1 MTLEGLGPS
10 WLLILGVLEAS
21 MLCALHLLGRRRRRI
36 VVPFL
41 PLWVP
46 TEGGRAVSADW
57 ARRLRRVGALI
68 LQLSILSLVLIA
80 AGDPVVPG
88 AAAIPRTVVLL
99 IDRSASMQ
107 ARDEPGTRLGR
118 ARELGRAI
126 VDGLETGERMLIA
139 SFGAHFSTDTGFER
153 DHHRLKAALD
163 AIRPSEEPGELLEAL
178 TAAAALVRGS
188 GRDGGPGRRSLGSR
202 PTIILIGDLG
212 GVERGGDG
220 AARLAAE
227 LADLEVDMDVR
238 FLPVGRRSDNLAIVA
253 FSARRDPVDP
263 SAAELVVVTQ
273 SFRTT
278 PATVTLAVRDLTR
291 PSSTAW
297 RARRVVRLE
306 PGARVVTTLSGMLP
320 APRFEAVIE
329 GASDDLPLDD
339 RAYAALAPAPRRAV
353 LVVGSP
359 DLYLDA
365 ALLGMASEVQMH
377 RIPASELEDPRRD
390 WARPELWAR
399 YDLVI
404 FDGVTPNHPPDSG
417 RFVFI
422 DPSGP
427 GSPWPAHGSVA
438 DPVITDVMREHAIVK
453 HLGLSDLNVATAR
466 RLTLQGGD
474 VAVASSLGAP
484 LIVARDRP
492 GLREIGLAF
501 DLRRSDLPLRTAF
514 PLLLSNALG
523 WLTQRPSEEGL
534 SHATGQTIRIEVR
547 PRARGATEPP
557 GFVDVVTPDQ
567 RTVRLPVVDGA
578 VTVALDQIGI
588 VEVLDAEGGER
599 KQREDRVLAYAAV
612 NLASPVESDLTP
624 RRTLELPRGGLAS
637 SPALASPLASGP
649 APAPAPSLAAQP
661 PSPRPVTQARP
672 IRLVA
677 MLAALM
683 LLLLE
688 WVTFHRPTPAR

>member
-1 MTLEGLGPS
+1 
-10 WLLILGVLEAS
+10 
-21 MLCALHLLGRRRRRI
+21 
-36 VVPFL
+36 
-41 PLWVP
+41 
-46 TEGGRAVSADW
+46 
-57 ARRLRRVGALI
+57 
-68 LQLSILSLVLIA
+68 
-80 AGDPVVPG
+80 
-88 AAAIPRTVVLL
+88 
-99 IDRSASMQ
+99 
-107 ARDEPGTRLGR
+107 
-118 ARELGRAI
+118 
-126 VDGLETGERMLIA
+126 
-139 SFGAHFSTDTGFER
+139 
-153 DHHRLKAALD
+153 
-163 AIRPSEEPGELLEAL
+163 
-178 TAAAALVRGS
+178 
-188 GRDGGPGRRSLGSR
+188 
-202 PTIILIGDLG
+202 
-212 GVERGGDG
+212 
-220 AARLAAE
+220 
-227 LADLEVDMDVR
+227 VR

-278 PATVTLAVRDLTR
+278 PAKVTLTVRDLTR

-297 RARRVVRLE
+297 RARRIVQLD
-306 PGARVVTTLSGMLP
+306 PGARVVTTLSGMLV

-329 GASDDLPLDD
+329 GAPDDLPLDD

-365 ALLGMASEVQMH
+365 ALLGMASAVRMH
-377 RIPASELEDPRRD
+377 RIPANEVKDARQA
-390 WARPELWAR
+390 WARRELWAR

-422 DPSGP
+422 DPNGP
-427 GSPWPAHGSVA
+427 GSPWPVHGSVT
-438 DPVITDVMREHAIVK
+438 DPVITDVMREHALVK

-474 VAVASSLGAP
+474 VAVASSLGSP

-492 GLREIGLAF
+492 ALREIGLAF

-523 WLTQRPSEEGL
+523 WLTQQPSGEGL

-547 PRARGATEPP
+547 PRARADTEPP
-557 GFVDVVTPDQ
+557 GFVDVVTPD
-567 RTVRLPVVDGA
+567 RRKVRLPVVDGA

-588 VEVLDAEGGER
+588 VEVLDVGDGESKQGADGRGAHAASQDNQDDRGG
-599 KQREDRVLAYAAV
+599 DHGDNDGRVLAYAAV

-624 RRTLELPRGGLAS
+624 RRTLELPRGRPT
-637 SPALASPLASGP
+637 SPALPP
-649 APAPAPSLAAQP
+649 APSPSPSLAAQLP
-661 PSPRPVTQARP
+661 APHSVTQKHA